1 MRFEE
6 PLHWAEGQFLQ
17 PHHFQEQDRINYLCR
32 AAERSFYLY
41 YQEGL
46 IEFKLDEQALRARR
60 VAVTQLSA
68 ILPDGLAVSMPGN
81 IELEPLT
88 LNLDAKED
96 GKEITVYLCVPLY
109 SLQDPNLSEDKNTP
123 RRYGLHEVSRADANT
138 ADNETVIVKHR
149 YCAKL
154 ITDPA
159 AAANCAILPLVRL
172 HWQSL
177 SGGSPVP
184 QIAEDYIPPYVVLPA
199 NSAIFNLTSELVYE
213 LKLYRDKIA
222 SDLDAGSFDPKIPAS
237 DQILQIMRIKILN
250 EAVCDLSSHLVPGS
264 VTPFCLYQSLARL
277 LAGLLS
283 LEPRRDQNSII
294 AYDHY
299 NLSEVFK
306 SLALNIRAFLSTG
319 GKASYIRI
327 DFEQTSDHTLQ
338 AKLSEE
344 HLIKG
349 RQYYLSL
356 DAGEQSP
363 QLISMVETGDNLRVL
378 DQKSAESRVRGI
390 KLTHLRYPPR
400 FLPSSEGRS
409 LWFRLEREES
419 ARMWRYIVEDKTML
433 IDYAQEIFERLH
445 ACLFI
450 TVIDDEQPDGNLN

>member
-17 PHHFQEQDRINYLCR
+17 PHHFQEQDRINYLYR

-46 IEFKLDEQALRARR
+46 IEFKLDAEALKSRR

-81 IELEPLT
+81 IELETLT
-88 LNLDAKED
+88 LNLDANEA
-96 GKEITVYLCVPLY
+96 GKEITVCLSVPLY
-109 SLQDPNLSEDKNTP
+109 SLQDPNLSENQSML

-138 ADNETVIVKHR
+138 ADNETILVKHR

-154 ITDPA
+154 ITDPSTA
-159 AAANCAILPLVRL
+159 GNCAILPLVKLR
-172 HWQSL
+172 WQSI
-177 SGGSPVP
+177 GGEAPVLE
-184 QIAEDYIPPYVVLPA
+184 IADEYIPPYVVVPA
-199 NSAIFNLTSELVYE
+199 NSTIFKLVSELIYE
-213 LKLYRDKIA
+213 LKLSRDKIV
-222 SDLDAGSFDPKIPAS
+222 SDLDADNYDPKAPS
-237 DQILQIMRIKILN
+237 GEQLLQLMRLKVLN
-250 EAVCDLSSHLVPGS
+250 EAVSDLRSVMVPGS
-264 VTPFCLYQSLARL
+264 VTPSCLYERLSRL
-277 LAGLLS
+277 LAGLLA

-299 NLSEVFK
+299 NLSQVFK

-319 GKASYIRI
+319 GKASYIQI
-327 DFEQTSDHTLQ
+327 AFEHTSGHTLQ
-338 AKLSEE
+338 ATLSDE

-356 DAGEQSP
+356 ELGEQNS
-363 QLISMVETGDNLRVL
+363 QLISMVEAGDNLRVL
-378 DQKSAESRVRGI
+378 DQKSVESRMRGI

-400 FLPSSEGRS
+400 FLPSLEGKS
-409 LWFRLEREES
+409 AWFRLEREES
-419 ARMWRYIVEDKTML
+419 ARMWRYIVEDKSIV
-433 IDYAQEIFERLH
+433 IDYAEEIFERLQ
-445 ACLFI
+445 ASLFI
-450 TVIDDEQPDGNLN
+450 TVIDDAKA

>member
-17 PHHFQEQDRINYLCR
+17 PHHFQEQDRINYMYR
-32 AAERSFYLY
+32 TAERSFYLY
-41 YQEGL
+41 YREGL
-46 IEFKLDEQALRARR
+46 IEFKLDAEALRSRR
-60 VAVTQLSA
+60 VAVTELSA

-88 LNLDAKED
+88 LMLDAKET
-96 GKEITVYLCVPLY
+96 GKEITVYLSVPLY
-109 SLQDPNLSEDKNTP
+109 SLQDPNLSEDQALT
-123 RRYGLHEVSRADANT
+123 RRYGLHEVTRADANT
-138 ADNETVIVKHR
+138 ADNETVLVKHR
-149 YCAKL
+149 YCARL
-154 ITDPA
+154 ITDPSTA
-159 AAANCAILPLVRL
+159 GNCAILPLVRL
-172 HWQSL
+172 RWQSL
-177 SGGSPVP
+177 SGESPVLE
-184 QIAEDYIPPYVVLPA
+184 IAEDYIPPYVVLPA
-199 NSAIFNLTSELVYE
+199 NSAIFNLTSELIYE
-213 LKLYRDKIA
+213 LKLSRDKLV
-222 SDLDAGSFDPKIPAS
+222 SDLDMGSFDPKMPAG
-237 DQILQIMRIKILN
+237 DQILQLMRLKILN
-250 EAVCDLSSHLVPGS
+250 EAVCDLRAALVPGS
-264 VTPFCLYQSLARL
+264 VTPFSLYRMISRL

-319 GKASYIRI
+319 GKASYIQI
-327 DFEQTSDHTLQ
+327 AFEPTSDHTLQ

-356 DAGEQSP
+356 DIGQQNS

-378 DQKSAESRVRGI
+378 DQKSVESRVRGI

-400 FLPSSEGRS
+400 FLPSSEGKS

-419 ARMWRYIVEDKTML
+419 ARMWRYIVEDKTMV
-433 IDYAQEIFERLH
+433 IDYAQEIFERMQ
-445 ACLFI
+445 ASLFV
-450 TVIDDEQPDGNLN
+450 TVIDDEKQ